1 MDLNDEDL
9 LPLKDAASGYED
21 LYFQF
26 ENYNLVV
33 EVTYTESSRQ
43 DSAERYSVR
52 EHYVKRKREN
62 ENKKDVYALFIA
74 PSIDLNILQSFN
86 SDYYYKARNEA
97 KEVKYSNHKIVPV
110 T

>member
-33 EVTYTESSRQ
+33 EVTYTESSDKTQ
-43 DSAERYSVR
+43 Q
-52 EHYVKRKREN
+52 
-62 ENKKDVYALFIA
+62 KDIQ
-74 PSIDLNILQSFN
+74 SGNIM
-86 SDYYYKARNEA
+86 
-97 KEVKYSNHKIVPV
+97 
-110 T
+110 

>member
-1 MDLNDEDL
+1 MKL
-9 LPLKDAASGYED
+9 LT
-21 LYFQF
+21 Q
-26 ENYNLVV
+26 
-33 EVTYTESSRQ
+33 SSRQ

-110 T
+110 TVEQYSLIFEKIMNKKK